1 MGSWLVS
8 YRSVS
13 GEVVSTHHDTREG
26 ARDALT
32 DQLIH
37 SALQLWAIADSMSA
51 QLPRSAGNV
60 GESYGPTPFGPL
72 AKRQREFFDRG
83 DRFIHHVLRLVES
96 TEGEYVIVGKQGRRW
111 LLCEV
116 PADVRV

>member
-13 GEVVSTHHDTREG
+13 GEVVSTTHDTREG

-32 DQLIH
+32 DQLIDA
-37 SALQLWAIADSMSA
+37 ALHLWRI
-51 QLPRSAGNV
+51 
-60 GESYGPTPFGPL
+60 GESYGAGARTIQPV
-72 AKRQREFFDRG
+72 AKRRQEFFDRG

-116 PADVRV
+116 PAAVPAQ